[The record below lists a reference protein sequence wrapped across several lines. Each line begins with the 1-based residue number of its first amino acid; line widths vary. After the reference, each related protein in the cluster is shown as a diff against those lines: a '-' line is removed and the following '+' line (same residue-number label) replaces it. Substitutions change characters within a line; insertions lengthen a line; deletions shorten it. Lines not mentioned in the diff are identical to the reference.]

1 MIVVEA
7 DDPWAEFDT
16 EPAELPRLEPQARI
30 KRKLPLRRWLLRGTA
45 ALLGLVA
52 IYIVHSR
59 VVTTVV
65 YEQRQEHLAA
75 DLNRPKPTIGPGE
88 ALGYI
93 QVPSIGVNDAMVEGV
108 TVDNLRSGPAHLS
121 DSALPGDTGPMVVYG
136 HRSAY
141 GGPFRGISGLAKDDQ
156 IVVQARS
163 GGPIVQYVVASVER
177 NTSVGAVELDKSD
190 ELAYL
195 LLVTA
200 EPGFFDDAV
209 TVVVARAL
217 PVTDAVPA
225 SVDLGDA
232 PHRGFPLG
240 IPLLLGNVSAIGAIL
255 SFRFLSR
262 RTSPVILAL
271 VVVPQALLAG
281 IFVLNAFET
290 IRPLAR

>member
-16 EPAELPRLEPQARI
+16 EPAELPRLEPEARV
-30 KRKLPLRRWLLRGTA
+30 KRSLPLRKWSLRGLA
-45 ALLGLVA
+45 AVLALVVT
-52 IYIVHSR
+52 YFVHSR
-59 VVTTVV
+59 VVTSVV

-75 DLNRPKPTIGPGE
+75 DLNRPKSSIHEGE

-93 QVPSIGVNDAMVEGV
+93 QVPSIGLNDVMVEGV
-108 TVDNLRSGPAHLS
+108 TVDALRSGPAHVS
-121 DSALPGDTGPMVVYG
+121 HSALPGDAGPMVVYG

-141 GGPFRGISGLAKDDQ
+141 GGPFRRISELAKDDQ

-177 NTSVGAVELDKSD
+177 ATTVGDVKLDKTD

-200 EPGFFDDAV
+200 EPGVFDDAV

-217 PVTDAVPA
+217 PVTDAAPV
-225 SVDLGDA
+225 SVDLSDD
-232 PHRGFPLG
+232 PDRGFPFG
-240 IPLLLGNVSAIGAIL
+240 IALLLGNVSAIGAIL

-262 RTSPVILAL
+262 RASPVILFL
-271 VVVPQALLAG
+271 VVSPQALLAG
-281 IFVLNAFET
+281 ILVLNAFET